1 MKTLNNTAMSI
12 DSIKIPTHISSLSI
26 VEKHID
32 SLCQNLSVAERCYG
46 NVLIA
51 VTEAVNNAIIHGN
64 KNDESKEVTLNYY
77 TEKKSLVFQIKD
89 EGNGFDYENLPDPT
103 DPVNIE
109 KLHGRGV
116 FLMKNLADD
125 VAFEENGKSVTLSFH
140 NFDND

>member
-1 MKTLNNTAMSI
+1 MSI

-51 VTEAVNNAIIHGN
+51 VTEAANNAIIHGN

-89 EGNGFDYENLPDPT
+89 GSISN
-103 DPVNIE
+103 
-109 KLHGRGV
+109 
-116 FLMKNLADD
+116 
-125 VAFEENGKSVTLSFH
+125 NGKVF
-140 NFDND
+140 N